1 MTFSFSSP
9 APFPARSQRGTRPS
23 FPQTITSHPPVV
35 MSARQLEVHT
45 IFSRHTA
52 FPPYSPGMITV
63 DATDDAVRVTIPRGE
78 MALEQIEAILR
89 PFRFASL
96 VSGSQLTKDE
106 AMRIAEESKSDWW
119 EKNKQRFG
127 GDPQ

>member
-1 MTFSFSSP
+1 
-9 APFPARSQRGTRPS
+9 
-23 FPQTITSHPPVV
+23 
-35 MSARQLEVHT
+35 
-45 IFSRHTA
+45 
-52 FPPYSPGMITV
+52 MITV

-127 GDPQ
+127 GDAQ